1 MATTQLT
8 SSLRRRWGGRVG
20 LHLFLAISALLMV
33 YPFFWMVVTALKT
46 LRQSLFDPLGVVPR
60 PVTLNNFPSAWR
72 SLPFGIAYWN
82 SFYIC
87 VLVVVGT
94 LLTGAMA
101 AYGFGRIRF
110 RGSKVLFILFL
121 ATQMV
126 PPQVTLIP
134 LYVELSKFGWINSHL
149 SLIVPGMVNPFAVF
163 LIRQFVRSVPI
174 ELEEAALLDGAGRW
188 RTFWHVVL
196 PSIRPG
202 LIAVGIIVALN
213 TWNSFLYPL
222 IFLNSTRLFTLPL
235 LLAQFRGQFGGVNY
249 PLVMAG
255 SAISIVPMLVAFLI
269 GQRKILNSMAMSG
282 LGGR

>member
-1 MATTQLT
+1 MPFP
-8 SSLRRRWGGRVG
+8 LRRIGGKTA
-20 LHLFLAISALLMV
+20 LHVFLTISALLMI
-33 YPFFWMVVTALKT
+33 YPFIWMIITAIKT
-46 LRQSLFDPLGVVPR
+46 LHQSLYDPLGVVPR
-60 PVTLNNFPSAWR
+60 PATLKNFPAAWNA
-72 SLPFGIAYWN
+72 LPFGQAYWN

-87 VLVVVGT
+87 VLVVAGT

-101 AYGFGRIRF
+101 AYGFGRVTF
-110 RGSKVLFILFL
+110 RGSKILFMVFL

-126 PPQVTLIP
+126 PAQVTLIP
-134 LYVELSKFGWINSHL
+134 LYVELSKFGWIDSHL
-149 SLIVPGMVNPFAVF
+149 SLIVPGLVNPFAVF

-174 ELEEAALLDGAGRW
+174 ELEEAALLDGANRW
-188 RTFWHVVL
+188 RIFWSVVL

-202 LIAVGIIVALN
+202 LVAVGIVVALN

-255 SAISIVPMLVAFLI
+255 SAITIAPMVIAFLI
-269 GQRKILNSMAMSG
+269 GQRKILNSMATSG